1 MKELEPTITEN
12 GIVYYL
18 RDDMYFPDIELT
30 EETRPIGKW
39 GRMHLDYLEQTNTL
53 LVNHLIL
60 TGKLFTLLADLNEQ
74 ANDRYGRIFRQ
85 MMEVEGVTEDL
96 KRRDQMGW
104 VRAMNSIANRVEEIV
119 KAEMIYV

>member
-1 MKELEPTITEN
+1 MKDLEPTITEN

-18 RDDMYFPDIELT
+18 RDDMYFPDIELL

-39 GRMHLDYLEQTNTL
+39 GRMHLEYLEQTNTL

-74 ANDRYGRIFRQ
+74 ANDRYRLIFRQ
-85 MMEVEGVTEDL
+85 MMEAEGVNESL
-96 KRRDQMGW
+96 KRKDQMGW
-104 VRAMNSIANRVEEIV
+104 VRAMNSIASRAEEIIR
-119 KAEMIYV
+119 AELIYV